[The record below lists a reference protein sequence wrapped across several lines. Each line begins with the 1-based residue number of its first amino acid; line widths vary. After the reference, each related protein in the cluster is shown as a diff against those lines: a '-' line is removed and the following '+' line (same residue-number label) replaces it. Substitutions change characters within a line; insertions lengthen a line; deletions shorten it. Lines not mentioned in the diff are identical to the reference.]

1 MRAKEANNPANNVFY
16 AGTFLLKDNVNPSE
30 VSGDTCHASSAGEL
44 ALGDQFIAKFG
55 K

>member
-1 MRAKEANNPANNVFY
+1 MRAKEAHNPADNVFY
-16 AGTFLLKDNVNPSE
+16 AGTFLLNANVNPSE
-30 VSGDTCHASSAGEL
+30 VAGDTCHASSAGEL